1 MLRGRRTAIAA
12 ALAAA
17 AAAAVAAGCGGGTN
31 AGALPLDPVAAAAT
45 KTQHAG
51 AARIRFAVAFSNPM
65 LQGKTFRLRGTGV
78 IDGTSAEMTFNL
90 RSLLRQGGSLGGAN
104 SDLNLPYDRDASVTD
119 ILLEQHGD
127 YVIYLRL
134 GFLSAQI
141 PGGKQWLKVD
151 LSKLGKSA
159 GLDLGKLLSGSQLQ
173 PSDVLSM
180 LRGEGATIRRVGPAT
195 VGGVA
200 TTHYRVTVDVAKAL
214 QSRGLT
220 SPLLGG
226 FAAQMPKLPEDVWIG
241 RDGLVRQVR
250 LSYSV
255 TQGGQRVR
263 LGMTMEL
270 YDYGAHVS
278 IAAPPSS
285 EVFDA
290 TRFAQQDLGSALH

>member
-1 MLRGRRTAIAA
+1 
-12 ALAAA
+12 
-17 AAAAVAAGCGGGTN
+17 
-31 AGALPLDPVAAAAT
+31 
-45 KTQHAG
+45 
-51 AARIRFAVAFSNPM
+51 
-65 LQGKTFRLRGTGV
+65 
-78 IDGTSAEMTFNL
+78 
-90 RSLLRQGGSLGGAN
+90 
-104 SDLNLPYDRDASVTD
+104 
-119 ILLEQHGD
+119 
-127 YVIYLRL
+127 
-134 GFLSAQI
+134 
-141 PGGKQWLKVD
+141 
-151 LSKLGKSA
+151 
-159 GLDLGKLLSGSQLQ
+159 
-173 PSDVLSM
+173 M
-180 LRGEGATIRRVGPAT
+180 LRGEGETIRRVGPAT